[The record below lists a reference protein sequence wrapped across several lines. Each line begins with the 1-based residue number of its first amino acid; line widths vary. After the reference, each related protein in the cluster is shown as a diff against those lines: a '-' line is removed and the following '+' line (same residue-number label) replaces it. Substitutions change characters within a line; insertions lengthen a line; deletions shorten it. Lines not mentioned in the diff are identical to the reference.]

1 MASELEVQTIRG
13 PSGGANA
20 NKVIIPSGQT
30 LDASEGFIPP
40 AGTIVQHVYLE
51 RSADLSSNSSSMID
65 VNNLSITPKYA
76 DSLLEFQVDYSF
88 GRQVN
93 QNIRWNIMDVAANS
107 TLFQTGQHNHAGL
120 GTDGDP
126 SRHSFMHY
134 TPANNTNTRIYRLR
148 GQNMT
153 GTGVVWW
160 HTYAAQTR
168 SYFIIREIKQ

>member
-1 MASELEVQTIRG
+1 MSTLQVENLIG
-13 PSGGANA
+13 PTSGSNA

-30 LDASEGFIPP
+30 LDASNGFIPP

-51 RSADLSSNSSSMID
+51 RSSDLSSNSNTMID

-93 QNIRWNIMDVAANS
+93 QNIRWNIYDVAANS
-107 TLFQTGQHNHAGL
+107 TLFQTGQHMHSGL
-120 GTDGDP
+120 GTDADP

-134 TPANNTNTRIYRLR
+134 TPANNTNTRQYRLR
-148 GQNMT
+148 GQNVT
-153 GTGVVWW
+153 GSGVVWW
-160 HTYAAQTR
+160 HTYASQTR
-168 SYFIIREIKQ
+168 SYFIIREVKQ

>member
-1 MASELEVQTIRG
+1 MSTLQVENLIG
-13 PSGGANA
+13 PTSGSNA

-30 LDASEGFIPP
+30 LDASNGFIPP

-51 RSADLSSNSSSMID
+51 RSSDLSSNSNTMID

-93 QNIRWNIMDVAANS
+93 QNIRWNIYDVAANS
-107 TLFQTGQHNHAGL
+107 TLFQTGQHNHSGIN
-120 GTDGDP
+120 TDADP

-134 TPANNTNTRIYRLR
+134 TPANNTNTRQYRLR
-148 GQNMT
+148 GQNIT